1 MLLFNGES
9 VPIALGRA
17 VSNGFWFLVINVVSN
32 LCFSVVFRFGLFSFL
47 RKYFSFVSAHFR
59 CQFLYYSYRLVSST
73 FPPVFTI

>member
-1 MLLFNGES
+1 MLLFNRES

-32 LCFSVVFRFGLFSFL
+32 LCFSVRVYIWFVFLL
-47 RKYFSFVSAHFR
+47 RKYVSFVSAHFR